1 MKGNYNLQQ
10 LKIFLYLKE
19 ILRNFA
25 VNCKKN
31 NMRII
36 SYISIIAVPT
46 TILIILLYGIFERKN
61 VFDIFLKG
69 ANDGVKMVIKIF
81 PTLVGLFLAIG
92 ALSSS
97 GVLDFIINLIKPILN
112 IAKIPAEIMPLAILR
127 PISGSGSIA
136 VATDLM
142 KKFGVD
148 SLIGLMVGTI
158 MGSTETTLY
167 TIAVYTSSVNI
178 KKIRF
183 VLFAALAAD
192 ITGMIASV
200 VIWKIFFE
208 NF

>member
-1 MKGNYNLQQ
+1 M
-10 LKIFLYLKE
+10 
-19 ILRNFA
+19 NFI
-25 VNCKKN
+25 N
-31 NMRII
+31 
-36 SYISIIAVPT
+36 YISIIAVPT

-148 SLIGLMVGTI
+148 SLIGLTVGTI

-178 KKIRF
+178 KKTRF
-183 VLFAALAAD
+183 VLFAALMAD
-192 ITGMIASV
+192 LTGIIASV
-200 VIWKIFFE
+200 VIWRILSKSFS
-208 NF
+208 

>member
-1 MKGNYNLQQ
+1 M
-10 LKIFLYLKE
+10 
-19 ILRNFA
+19 
-25 VNCKKN
+25 
-31 NMRII
+31 II
-36 SYISIIAVPT
+36 INYISIIAVPV
-46 TILIILLYGIFERKN
+46 TILIILLYGIFEKKN

-97 GVLDFIINLIKPILN
+97 GILDFIINIIKPVLN
-112 IAKIPAEIMPLAILR
+112 FAKIPAEIMPLAILR

-136 VATDLM
+136 VATDIM

-183 VLFAALAAD
+183 VLFAALTAD
-192 ITGMIASV
+192 LTGMIASIL
-200 VIWKIFFE
+200 IWRIFLKKF
-208 NF
+208 

>member
-1 MKGNYNLQQ
+1 MK
-10 LKIFLYLKE
+10 
-19 ILRNFA
+19 
-25 VNCKKN
+25 
-31 NMRII
+31 II
-36 SYISIIAVPT
+36 NYISEIAVPLS
-46 TILIILLYGIFERKN
+46 ILIVLLYGIFEKKN

-69 ANDGVKMVIKIF
+69 ANEGLKMVIKIF

-97 GVLDFIINLIKPILN
+97 GILDIIIDLIKPILN

-136 VATDLM
+136 VATDIM

-148 SLIGLMVGTI
+148 SLIGLMVATI

-192 ITGMIASV
+192 LTGMIVSV
-200 VIWKIFFE
+200 AIWRKIL
-208 NF
+208 